1 MHGFG
6 DKSVAYEFRCTRIA
20 LFWCVLGLRRPNL
33 VMKRTQI
40 GRWCTKTVLVFVRG
54 LRYQSHMPNES
65 IDQLARRLAE
75 AVPQSIKSVRDDLEQ
90 NFRTV
95 LNSGLGKL
103 DLVTREEFDVQAAV
117 LQRTRQKLDALEER
131 LAALAAAA
139 QAKPPKKK
147 KTAKKTAKASSK
159 KP

>member
-1 MHGFG
+1 
-6 DKSVAYEFRCTRIA
+6 
-20 LFWCVLGLRRPNL
+20 
-33 VMKRTQI
+33 
-40 GRWCTKTVLVFVRG
+40 
-54 LRYQSHMPNES
+54 MPNES

-103 DLVTREEFDVQAAV
+103 DLVTREEFDVQTAV
-117 LQRTRQKLDALEER
+117 LQRTRQKLEALEER
-131 LAALAAAA
+131 LAALTVAA

-147 KTAKKTAKASSK
+147 KTAKKSAKANSK
-159 KP
+159 KS